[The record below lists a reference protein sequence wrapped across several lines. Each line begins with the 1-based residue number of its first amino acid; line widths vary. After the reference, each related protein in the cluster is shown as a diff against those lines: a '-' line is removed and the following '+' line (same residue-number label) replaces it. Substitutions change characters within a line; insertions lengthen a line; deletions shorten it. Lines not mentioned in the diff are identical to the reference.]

1 MARKVLTALEKA
13 TTPMT
18 EAFLG
23 NPLLEEQ
30 LMELAGSVGLEIP
43 DCDNEILRYT
53 AIAQAAHYL
62 MVQAR
67 ERDMEINRQRIKAQ
81 LAELGY

>member
-1 MARKVLTALEKA
+1 MARRGLTELEKA
-13 TTPMT
+13 ITPMT

-43 DCDNEILRYT
+43 DCDNQLLRYA
-53 AIAQAAHYL
+53 AISQAAQYL

-67 ERDMEINRQRIKAQ
+67 ERDMEIDRQRIKAQ